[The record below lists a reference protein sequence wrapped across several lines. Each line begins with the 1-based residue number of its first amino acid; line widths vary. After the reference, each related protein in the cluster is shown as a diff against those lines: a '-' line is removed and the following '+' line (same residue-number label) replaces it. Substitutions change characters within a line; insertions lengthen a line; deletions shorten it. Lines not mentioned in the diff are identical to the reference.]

1 MIKSH
6 FTYFGITKESLY
18 VLEIPMVVCFYNA
31 IVVRVNFVTGLYIDV
46 STPEYRDE
54 MFTNQHPLNT
64 IGVHDLHG

>member
-1 MIKSH
+1 
-6 FTYFGITKESLY
+6 
-18 VLEIPMVVCFYNA
+18 MVVCFYNA